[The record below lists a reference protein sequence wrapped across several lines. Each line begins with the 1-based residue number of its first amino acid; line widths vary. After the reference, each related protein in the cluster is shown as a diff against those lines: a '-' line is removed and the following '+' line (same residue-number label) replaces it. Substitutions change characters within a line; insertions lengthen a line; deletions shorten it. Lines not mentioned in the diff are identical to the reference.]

1 MLEQLINFISFIM
14 KNSFKLLASLFITAL
29 IFIGIACQP
38 QHDQQMAEHMDTE
51 EHYSEDSIPLI
62 YHMSFIQRYATKLYF
77 SGMEENWGLAD
88 IYAHELE
95 EISEV
100 IVDGMHMDDGV
111 NVSSLMET
119 MLPPQIEAIEEAID
133 EQDRA
138 VFEERYQNMV
148 QTCNQCHQASDYGLV
163 KVTVPET
170 NPFAQ
175 DFSAE

>member
-1 MLEQLINFISFIM
+1 M
-14 KNSFKLLASLFITAL
+14 KNSIKIFTSLIVTAL

-38 QHDQQMAEHMDTE
+38 QHEQQMTEHMDAD

-100 IVDGMHMDDGV
+100 IVDGNHMDDGV
-111 NVSSLMET
+111 DVSTLMES
-119 MLPPQIEAIEEAID
+119 MLPPQIESIEEAID
-133 EQDRA
+133 AQDRA
-138 VFEERYQNMV
+138 MFEERYQTMI